1 MKLLEVA
8 LQVRQDVFKLGLV
21 TLAFTHQP
29 LDTGEFLLDDLAFLG
44 DKLEVGLL
52 FDDLRFLLVHLLHE
66 VLLALGLL
74 VLDLAH
80 GY

>member
-1 MKLLEVA
+1 MYHCAPQGFGYL
-8 LQVRQDVFKLGLV
+8 
-21 TLAFTHQP
+21 T
-29 LDTGEFLLDDLAFLG
+29 FLLDDLAFLG